1 MIGFGQLAPSAQPQV
16 GAQVQYGQQSPY
28 QPNPTGYAYSEPPVR
43 YTTNEMVPAKDIKNQ

>member
-1 MIGFGQLAPSAQPQV
+1 MIGFGQVTPSAQPQV